1 MKKYRREL
9 EGALRERGFDVEW
22 EPPRRGHLR
31 FIARRGGCR
40 GQFTTSCTPRD
51 THHAIDNNV
60 KQVLRAFATAEGSVP
75 AAGDPRKSQ
84 AVQPECGP
92 RTRN

>member
-1 MKKYRREL
+1 MKKYHHDL
-9 EGALRERGFDVEW
+9 EAALTKRGFEVEW

-40 GQFTTSCTPRD
+40 GQFTTACTPRD
-51 THHAIDNNV
+51 YEHAIDNNV
-60 KQVLRAFATAEGSVP
+60 RQVLRAFATAEGSVP

-84 AVQPECGP
+84 AVQPERAP
-92 RTRN
+92 PPKS